1 MGWTECRTYCT
12 NLIRTQINLITYQP
26 YSVSNSLRSTG
37 EGFSKSISMI
47 AFITGATSGIGQACA
62 FAFAKSGYHL
72 ILTGRK
78 QERLDALKQE
88 LAAFPIEVLCLCFDV
103 RHREEATK
111 AVESLDEKWRN
122 IDVLV
127 NNAGLALGLEPEYEG
142 SFDDWDTMIDTNIKG
157 LLTMTRLIVPGMVA
171 RNRGHVINIG
181 SVAGDV
187 AYANG
192 NVYCA
197 TKAAVKALSDGL
209 RVDLVDTVVRVT
221 TVKPGLVQTNFSV
234 TRFHGDQDRAHHVY
248 EGIQPLTG
256 EDIADVVL
264 YAAQAPQH
272 VQIAEVLVLATHQAN
287 GFTISR
293 NPDRKESLS

>member
-1 MGWTECRTYCT
+1 MRRTKQG
-12 NLIRTQINLITYQP
+12 R
-26 YSVSNSLRSTG
+26 V
-37 EGFSKSISMI
+37 FSAMNKI
-47 AFITGATSGIGQACA
+47 ALITGATSGIGEACA
-62 FAFAKSGYHL
+62 RAFAKNGYDL
-72 ILTGRK
+72 ILTGRN
-78 QERLDALKQE
+78 QVRLNQFTTE
-88 LAAFPIEVLCLCFDV
+88 LAHYNVDVVTLCFDV
-103 RHREEATK
+103 RDRLAAT
-111 AVESLDEKWRN
+111 AALESLDERWRN
-122 IDVLV
+122 VDVLV

-142 SFDDWDTMIDTNIKG
+142 SVDDWETMIDTNIKG
-157 LLTMTRLIVPGMVA
+157 LLFMTRLVVPGMVA

-209 RVDLVDTVVRVT
+209 RVDLVDTAVRVT

-287 GFTISR
+287 GSTISR